1 MTQPLIA
8 RLAGGKQRR
17 KKSFKQLGQLLESG
31 NFDGYA
37 DDFSLLPNSKS
48 KYATIDL
55 SDGFGKNKLD
65 FMGSLFDSGF
75 FKYLEL
81 DSEVNALG
89 EVSFFTHQSSL

>member
-1 MTQPLIA
+1 M
-8 RLAGGKQRR
+8 
-17 KKSFKQLGQLLESG
+17 KSFKQLEQQFESG

-55 SDGFGKNKLD
+55 SDGFGFNESE
-65 FMGSLFDSGF
+65 FMRSLFDSGL

-81 DSEVNALG
+81 DSEVTALG
-89 EVSFFTHQSSL
+89 EVSSIANQSSL